1 MEWHRDAVQ
10 HTSRN
15 LNFLRWSR
23 VSVGNFRPI
32 PPSLTPPNPP
42 YPKLDAIPSN
52 FFNASNFWPI
62 SIEINKRRFIP
73 HRRRKV
79 GCFYC
84 SCRDFKRFG
93 CGFCM
98 IFFLISP
105 SISEGLR
112 MRGLKW
118 LWNCSETAPDVAL
131 RHIYFI
137 RIKRSSNTGIIYKLR
152 QKKK

>member
-1 MEWHRDAVQ
+1 MPVQ
-10 HTSRN
+10 HPSWNDTVMRFNIHHVISTFFDDHA
-15 LNFLRWSR
+15 L
-23 VSVGNFRPI
+23 VSATFALY

-73 HRRRKV
+73 HRRRRV

-98 IFFLISP
+98 IFFNIPQYLWGIADARA
-105 SISEGLR
+105 EMALKLLR
-112 MRGLKW
+112 
-118 LWNCSETAPDVAL
+118 NCSG
-131 RHIYFI
+131 RG
-137 RIKRSSNTGIIYKLR
+137 SSAYLFHSHKTEF
-152 QKKK
+152 